1 MPPPTREE
9 EQERVDERRREVRAE
24 IEECLE
30 ELRRSA
36 ELLRHYI
43 AAMEA
48 LLESPQ
54 LQ

>member
-1 MPPPTREE
+1 MPPTSREE

-24 IEECLE
+24 IEECLK

-36 ELLRHYI
+36 ELLQHHI

-48 LLESPQ
+48 LLESPP